1 MSPARLV
8 VCGLEFLVVVD
19 SVVIP
24 ESDSAVVEIDGAS
37 SSTVIDTEM
46 DAGDVEV
53 SLCSSDIDIDEDEEE
68 DKESRA
74 EGLEVEIVEIIVV
87 EERTVVSSAPT
98 AVATSP
104 FRAGKI
110 DKSLSAHA
118 TNTS

>member
-8 VCGLEFLVVVD
+8 ICGLEFLVVVD

-68 DKESRA
+68 DEESPA
-74 EGLEVEIVEIIVV
+74 EGLEVEIV